1 MKRAIILSLNAN
13 SGEINEIVSLA
24 KTAGY
29 NIVKLIVQNRRNPDS
44 RYYIGKGKV
53 REVKELI
60 KKLGLNENDKVIV
73 NAELKPTQAYNLMKE
88 FNIPVIDRV
97 QLILEIFAQ
106 HAGSKE
112 AKLQIELAKLK
123 YEIPFIRE
131 YIRLSKLNELPG
143 FLGGGGYEIDSIYYT
158 IKRRINRI
166 EREIKKI
173 RQRRQLFY
181 TSRRNMGIPIV
192 TLTGYTCAG
201 KTSIFNRLVNEN
213 KPVDE
218 KPFTTLSPKSKA
230 LLNID
235 RKVIVVDTVGFID
248 KVPVQLIEAFYS
260 TLEEVIN
267 SNLIL
272 LVVDISEDRSEIKRK
287 VIGSF
292 RILSEI
298 GVVGIPIIILANKID
313 KVKSKSDLTQKIEY
327 LREIAETL
335 YDNIIDIIPV
345 SAITGENIDKV
356 IEKIKNTLF
365 PEKVKLKVI
374 IDYESVG
381 KLHGLILTTQINGD
395 KVLCETLVPK
405 EMLPKILD
413 EIKKLNG
420 LVVKVEQ

>member
-1 MKRAIILSLNAN
+1 MKRAIILSLNTN
-13 SGEINEIVSLA
+13 SGEINEVVSLA

-29 NIVKLIVQNRRNPDS
+29 NIVKLIVQSRRKPDS
-44 RYYIGKGKV
+44 RYYIGRGKV
-53 REVKELI
+53 KEVKELI
-60 KKLGLNENDKVIV
+60 RKLKLNENDKVIV

-106 HAGSKE
+106 HAGSRE

-166 EREIKKI
+166 EKEIKKI

-181 TSRRNMGIPIV
+181 TSRRSMGIPIV

-230 LLNID
+230 LLNVD
-235 RKVIVVDTVGFID
+235 RKVIIVDTVGFID
-248 KVPVQLIEAFYS
+248 KVPIQLIEAFYS

-267 SNLIL
+267 SSLIL
-272 LVVDISEDRSEIKRK
+272 LVVDISEDKSEIKRK
-287 VIGSF
+287 VIGGF
-292 RILSEI
+292 KILSEI
-298 GVVGIPIIILANKID
+298 GVVSIPILILANKID
-313 KVKSKSDLTQKIEY
+313 KVKSKHDLTQKIKY

-335 YDNIIDIIPV
+335 YDNIIDVIPV
-345 SAITGENIDKV
+345 SAVTGENIDKV

-374 IDYESVG
+374 IDYELVG
-381 KLHGLILTTQINGD
+381 KLHGLLLTTQINGD

-405 EMLPKILD
+405 EMLPKVLD

-420 LVVKVEQ
+420 LIVEVK

>member
-1 MKRAIILSLNAN
+1 VKRAIILSLNAN